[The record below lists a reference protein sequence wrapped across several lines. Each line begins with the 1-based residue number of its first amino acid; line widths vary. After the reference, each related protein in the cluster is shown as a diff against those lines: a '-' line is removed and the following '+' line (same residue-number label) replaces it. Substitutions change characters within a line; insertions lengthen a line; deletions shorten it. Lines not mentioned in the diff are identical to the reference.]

1 MTATEFESAFDLI
14 CDKVGSPYFSQAEKE
29 SFINRAQISTIDD
42 MLFPK
47 RRKQERKDADVYG
60 FDNQSSSMQG
70 LQPLIVYS
78 EVVKATNTTA
88 LISALEA
95 TSSESVYRVMN
106 VILPDDIVDVGT
118 PQYPARYVPSIKTS
132 SGVYGG
138 LRYGSPTTVKTGIY
152 SIEGATIAFL
162 PAVAITNVIGVEFIK
177 VPASFDI
184 SGSVTCEVDPSW
196 HNEILFRALQ
206 LAGISIR
213 EDFFYQ
219 AMNLEQQ
226 KEQ

>member
-78 EVVKATNTTA
+78 SVAIATSTTS
-88 LISALEA
+88 LISSLETA
-95 TSSESVYRVMN
+95 SSEEVYRVMN
-106 VILPDDIVDVGT
+106 VLLPEDTVGGV
-118 PQYPARYVPSIKTS
+118 PQYHARYVPSIKTS

-162 PAVAITNVIGVEFIK
+162 PAITVNDEIGVEFIK

-184 SGSVTCEVDPSW
+184 SENVTCEVDPSW